1 MARQVRPRIASVTI
15 SRLFGVPGD
24 LEVSFMPLRAER
36 PVSAI
41 IFGENG
47 SGKSSIAKAIE
58 WAVQNRVNR
67 SPVLKHSPKNLFIN
81 LRSITGSATVTL
93 SDGTQLSRHATWD
106 PEDESFSFAGTEP
119 PTEFTRS
126 PILLT
131 RADILTFITSPP
143 AARGRVFLDYALLEG
158 GSEAVQVEN
167 AALKYLDQEILDYKR
182 QIRAAA
188 VPIAEHL
195 DHPAPYELPQITA
208 LIDDLFKGVPRNRRG
223 QVRIPRRLEPVVTRI
238 EELQKQLAMKTKNR
252 ERVKR
257 QAGRSATRRIAEL
270 KATLGDVDSWLT
282 GAFREITGSEHVSEI
297 HVELGESS
305 ASALDIRVQIEDRSY
320 SERIFSE
327 GYQDLLAMLFFLVTA
342 RVTAAH
348 GQVPI
353 LILDDVLQSVDAHI
367 RVALMQ
373 FILREFKDWQLLVT
387 VHDRLWREQ
396 LHKLF
401 QDAGMP
407 IVSIELRDWSFGSGS
422 HVDQPTRDPGAA
434 LRTVVTTRDP
444 SAICALAGRL
454 LEQICDI
461 LSWSIPV
468 RVQRRRDDRYTLE
481 DLWPGVA
488 SALQKTSAA
497 DCIRR
502 VEGLRHLRNLVGAHH
517 NEWAQTVTLS
527 EAERFAAAVLELL
540 DYVWCSKCKAWVQYV
555 DRKTVRCPC
564 ATTELSPLRTKS

>member
-1 MARQVRPRIASVTI
+1 
-15 SRLFGVPGD
+15 
-24 LEVSFMPLRAER
+24 MPLRGKE

-67 SPVLKHSPKNLFIN
+67 SSVNKHFPKNLLIN
-81 LRSITGSATVTL
+81 LRSHTGSATVTL

-106 PEDESFSFAGTEP
+106 PEDQSLSFTGTEP
-119 PTEFTRS
+119 PAEFTRS

-131 RADILTFITSPP
+131 RADILTFISSPP
-143 AARGRVFLDYALLEG
+143 AARGRVFLDYALLET
-158 GSEAVQVEN
+158 GSGAIEAEN
-167 AALKYLDQEILDYKR
+167 SAIPYLDQEILDYKR
-182 QIRAAA
+182 QIRSAA
-188 VPIAEHL
+188 VPIAEHF
-195 DHPAPYELPQITA
+195 DRPAPYDLSQITA

-223 QVRIPRRLEPVVTRI
+223 QVRIPRQLQPAVTRI
-238 EELQKQLAMKTKNR
+238 EELKKQLASKMKDR
-252 ERVKR
+252 ERAKR
-257 QAGRSATRRIAEL
+257 WTESSATRRIAEL

-282 GAFREITGSEHVSEI
+282 DAFREITGTEHVSEI
-297 HVELGESS
+297 RVELGESS
-305 ASALDIRVQIEDRSY
+305 ASALDIRVQIENRSH

-342 RVTAAH
+342 RVTAGH
-348 GQVPI
+348 GQVQV
-353 LILDDVLQSVDAHI
+353 LVLDDVLQSVDAHI
-367 RVALMQ
+367 RVTLMQ

-401 QDAGMP
+401 QDAGTP
-407 IVSIELRDWSFGSGS
+407 VVSIELRDWSFGSGS
-422 HVDQPTRDPGAA
+422 RVDQPTRDPGAA
-434 LRTVVTTRDP
+434 LRIVVTTRDP

-461 LSWSIPV
+461 LSWTIPV
-468 RVQRRRDDRYTLE
+468 RVQRRRGDRYTLE

-497 DCIRR
+497 DSIRR

-540 DYVWCSKCKAWVQYV
+540 DYAWCSKCEAWVQHV
-555 DRKTVRCPC
+555 DRNTVRCPC
-564 ATTELSPLRTKS
+564 AVTELTPLHTRR